1 MYFDPELAG
10 IAAHTTEL
18 ANALIAKGNRV
29 SVFTAM
35 PFYPNWSIYPQYKK
49 KIIKNENRR
58 GVNVYR
64 NWLYVPSNKK
74 KISSK
79 KRIIHEIS
87 FVFGQSLNLMIRTRI
102 IKSSDYVIIFS
113 PPFLQGL
120 TAVFLARFF
129 NSRVVFH
136 VEDIQPDSA
145 IDLGMLGQNK
155 SGKILIFLLK
165 QLERKFYRSC
175 SWVSTLTVGMAE
187 KIKSRLPPSKQ
198 EVILLP
204 YWVDFEFFNINEQ
217 ARARFRKKMK
227 MDKGYF
233 LIGYAG
239 NIGRKQ
245 NLDYGYA
252 GNIGRKQNLDYL
264 VKLAGCG
271 NINPNIHFLIC
282 GDGAERHAIESLV
295 KRKEIKNIT
304 FLPFLRGQDYID
316 FLNGIDLSYISQDE
330 NADKIFIPSKLYK
343 TLACGSPVLCIANK
357 ESELAHL
364 IEESK
369 SGIVFEFRQMEQ
381 IVRAI
386 NRLVLSPNKLKE
398 MRINAFK
405 YAYSNFSKDR
415 ILTNFLNSISVN
427 TKKEEISK

>member
-18 ANALIAKGNRV
+18 ANALVAKGNRV

-35 PFYPNWSIYPQYKK
+35 PFYPDWSIYSQYRKK
-49 KIIKNENRR
+49 LFMSENRR
-58 GVNVYR
+58 GIYVYR

-74 KISSK
+74 SISSK

-87 FVFGQSLNLMIRTRI
+87 FVFIQFINLMNHAKI

-120 TAVFLARFF
+120 TAVFLERFF
-129 NSRVVFH
+129 NSKVIFH

-155 SGKILIFLLK
+155 KEKILINFLK
-165 QLERKFYRSC
+165 WLERKFYSNC
-175 SWVSTLTVGMAE
+175 SHVSTLTHGMAE
-187 KIKSRLPPSKQ
+187 KIKSRLPISKQ
-198 EVILLP
+198 DVVLLP
-204 YWVDFEFFNINEQ
+204 YWINFESFNINEQ
-217 ARARFRKKMK
+217 ARTRFRKKIK
-227 MDKGYF
+227 MNKGYF

-245 NLDYGYA
+245 NLDF
-252 GNIGRKQNLDYL
+252 L

-304 FLPFLRGQDYID
+304 LLPFLRGQDYID

-357 ESELAHL
+357 QSELAHL

>member
-1 MYFDPELAG
+1 MNFLFLCMYFDPELAG

-18 ANALIAKGNRV
+18 ANALVAKGNRV

-35 PFYPNWSIYPQYKK
+35 PFYPDWSIYSQYRKK
-49 KIIKNENRR
+49 LFMSENRR
-58 GVNVYR
+58 GIYVYR

-74 KISSK
+74 SISSK

-87 FVFGQSLNLMIRTRI
+87 FVFIQFINLMNHAKI

-120 TAVFLARFF
+120 TAVFLERFF
-129 NSRVVFH
+129 NSKVIFH

-155 SGKILIFLLK
+155 KEKILINFLK
-165 QLERKFYRSC
+165 WLERKFYSNC
-175 SWVSTLTVGMAE
+175 SHVSTLTHGMAE
-187 KIKSRLPPSKQ
+187 KIKSRLPISKQ
-198 EVILLP
+198 DVVLLP
-204 YWVDFEFFNINEQ
+204 YWINFESFNINEQ
-217 ARARFRKKMK
+217 ARTRFRKKIK
-227 MDKGYF
+227 MNKGYF

-245 NLDYGYA
+245 NLDF
-252 GNIGRKQNLDYL
+252 L

-304 FLPFLRGQDYID
+304 LLPFLRGQDYID

-357 ESELAHL
+357 QSELAHL